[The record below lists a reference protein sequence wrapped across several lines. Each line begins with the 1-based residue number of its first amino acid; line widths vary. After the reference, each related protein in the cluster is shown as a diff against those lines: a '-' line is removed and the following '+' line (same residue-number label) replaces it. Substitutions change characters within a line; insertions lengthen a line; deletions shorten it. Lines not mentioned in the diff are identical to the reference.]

1 MKLDALTSLVLDV
14 QSGLRQGH
22 APIGSTETDLDSAC
36 MLNPAG
42 LSSSPV
48 CGSMKSDF
56 GYGELVANCC
66 GGTYRMRN
74 GMGRQC
80 AIFKPVDEEP
90 YAPENPKGFS
100 GSMNVESAMKPGI
113 RVGGGAARECAAYLL
128 DHDGIAA
135 VPVTAMLYITHSAI
149 VPGNKAE
156 VQIKVGSLQRFQEH
170 RKSIVI
176 LVLEN

>member
-22 APIGSTETDLDSAC
+22 APIGSPDADAC
-36 MLNPAG
+36 LQNPG
-42 LSSSPV
+42 GFSSSPV
-48 CGSMKSDF
+48 FGSMKSDF
-56 GYGELVANCC
+56 GYGELVQNCC

-74 GMGRQC
+74 GVGRQC

-128 DHDGIAA
+128 DHDGVAS

-149 VPGNKAE
+149 VPGSKAE

-170 RKSIVI
+170 RK
-176 LVLEN
+176 LC